1 MCGCSRGRRAWL
13 LWGGVCMVAPEG
25 GACVVAPVGGHAW
38 LLWGGGMCGCLLGG
52 VCVHGCSQAGGHAW
66 LLWGA
71 CVVAPRGGA
80 WLLWEGHAWLF
91 PGGGHAWDTMRYG
104 DTINERAVCILLEC
118 ILVLFL
124 RWNWNKYE
132 EAELR
137 SLSGGYL
144 FCTAIICFK
153 LRGGPTKKVLLLP
166 MLTETY
172 LGWLVSMGDV
182 AGEVVNLRALV
193 AAQQVPT
200 VVTDSAVVFAR
211 IVRIVV
217 GGDTCHRGRALP
229 WKTQFSKH

>member
-13 LWGGVCMVAPEG
+13 LPEG
-25 GACVVAPVGGHAW
+25 GCVVAPVGGHAW
-38 LLWGGGMCGCLLGG
+38 LLWGGGMCVCSWGG
-52 VCVHGCSQAGGHAW
+52 VCVCMIAPRQGGMRGCSG
-66 LLWGA
+66 GA

-80 WLLWEGHAWLF
+80 WLLWGACMVA
-91 PGGGHAWDTMRYG
+91 PRGGHAWDTTRYG

-172 LGWLVSMGDV
+172 LGWLVSMGTW
-182 AGEVVNLRALV
+182 
-193 AAQQVPT
+193 QV
-200 VVTDSAVVFAR
+200 R
-211 IVRIVV
+211 
-217 GGDTCHRGRALP
+217 
-229 WKTQFSKH
+229 W